1 MVRMLLG
8 TSDHRLHR
16 KVVQKAAWQQI
27 HTTVVHP
34 LARLLEIIAA
44 LDLQLVLIGL
54 PMLKLSM

>member
-8 TSDHRLHR
+8 TSDLHLLQ

-34 LARLLEIIAA
+34 LAQLLAIIAA
-44 LDLQLVLIGL
+44 LDLQLVLIGP
-54 PMLKLSM
+54 PMLKLST